1 MKCFWLFCCLEPSHF
16 VCLCFSRASACFLHL
31 RHKHVPKC
39 SKSQLIAC
47 LKLKDKNNA
56 QLIGGKLSVGE
67 WVPLITLRAQNTC
80 QACVPGK
87 KIQPVTLRGGARHN
101 LSAEQSVQTI
111 KFFTILNTAIVAQ
124 TAFSTRIFS
133 TEPCIMGTM
142 RTNTLIDKGL
152 NKETRFWLLKE
163 KSKL

>member
-1 MKCFWLFCCLEPSHF
+1 M
-16 VCLCFSRASACFLHL
+16 
-31 RHKHVPKC
+31 
-39 SKSQLIAC
+39 
-47 LKLKDKNNA
+47 
-56 QLIGGKLSVGE
+56 
-67 WVPLITLRAQNTC
+67 
-80 QACVPGK
+80 
-87 KIQPVTLRGGARHN
+87 TLRGGARHN